1 VSWKLDDEAGRL
13 IRKTEKG
20 CKGGGCGARKDDGR
34 YLQGGVILR
43 GRLWSWKRR
52 MLVELAATMG
62 HLRVEFLGGR
72 RRKGERE
79 RGA

>member
-1 VSWKLDDEAGRL
+1 VGQGKVTAGISRGVSFS
-13 IRKTEKG
+13 
-20 CKGGGCGARKDDGR
+20 
-34 YLQGGVILR
+34 R
-43 GRLWSWKRR
+43 GRLWSWKKR

-72 RRKGERE
+72 RRKGKRE